1 VPNFIE
7 MNKKLFDLSCTQ
19 YRLIL

>member
-19 YRLIL
+19 YRLML